1 MKFMNMKKMQTAL
14 FLLAAISV
22 FAISFFVGRASA
34 LKDREKTGND
44 EIYTGIV
51 PIPEGFREQIY
62 ETPAAAG
69 ATGVLKT
76 EPNAEEEN
84 TAQEEIVKME
94 FPCGETVLNKYSQS
108 AVYSK
113 TMDDWRAHIGIDYA
127 AQTGTSVCAAYEGVV
142 EKIYDDV
149 LWGKCI
155 EINHGQSIISV
166 YRNLGSKISV
176 KEGDRVSAGQAI
188 ATVGKSADI
197 ESKETAHLHFE
208 IWQEGMPINP
218 ESYVY

>member
-1 MKFMNMKKMQTAL
+1 MNMKKMQTAL
-14 FLLAAISV
+14 FLLVAISV

-34 LKDREKTGND
+34 LKDREKTEND
-44 EIYTGIV
+44 EIYTGFV
-51 PIPEGFREQIY
+51 PIPEGFKEQIN
-62 ETPAAAG
+62 ETPASAG
-69 ATGVLKT
+69 ASGVLKT
-76 EPNAEEEN
+76 EPEAGEQKQE
-84 TAQEEIVKME
+84 QEEIVRMK

-127 AQTGTSVCAAYEGVV
+127 AQTGTSVCAAYDGVV
-142 EKIYDDV
+142 KKIYDDI

-176 KEGDRVSAGQAI
+176 KEGDNVSEGQVI
-188 ATVGKSADI
+188 GVVGKSADV

-208 IWQEGMPINP
+208 IWQEGVPINP
-218 ESYVY
+218 ETYIYTDQ